1 MPGTHHQTA
10 TSTPL
15 PTPTPLPNFVP
26 LPALH
31 RMRSV
36 DDPSTARRGDQE
48 LVYVPGSAAD
58 RIARV
63 NKMSSPLRRGAHQ
76 SWWTADQGWFNAVSS
91 TIPTYRVLNEEGRP
105 VKGGTVPEVD
115 KEEALKMYKAMAL
128 IPVVDNVLY
137 QSQRQGRISFYMQCS
152 GEEAAVVGSAAA
164 MQPTDEVFGQ
174 YVSVICAIG
183 KAVSGAHSS

>member
-1 MPGTHHQTA
+1 
-10 TSTPL
+10 
-15 PTPTPLPNFVP
+15 
-26 LPALH
+26 
-31 RMRSV
+31 MRSV

-63 NKMSSPLRRGAHQ
+63 NRMSSPLRRGAHQ

-105 VKGGTVPEVD
+105 VKGGTVPELD

-174 YVSVICAIG
+174 YVSISERI
-183 KAVSGAHSS
+183 AV